1 MSLAEILLV
10 SVGLSFDVFA
20 AMICEGAMLARVEK
34 KKLIFICLIFCIWQ
48 QAAVVCGNLITLI
61 PVFADSSREM
71 QTAGSCLS
79 MIIFVTLGI
88 YMLWKAYRKEAF
100 LEQCAK
106 ISYRK
111 IWLLAVA
118 TSIDAFF
125 AGIGFGFLD
134 AEMAAVGLT
143 LAVITAL
150 FVIGG
155 IYTGYRLGYE
165 EKAKA
170 HGIGGVILIIA
181 GMDVIIRYLIK

>member
-100 LEQCAK
+100 LGAVREDQLSENLAAGGGDK
-106 ISYRK
+106 YRRFFCRDRL
-111 IWLLAVA
+111 WFPGRGNGGGGA
-118 TSIDAFF
+118 DAGGNNGPVRHRRDLHRIQ
-125 AGIGFGFLD
+125 AGL
-134 AEMAAVGLT
+134 
-143 LAVITAL
+143 
-150 FVIGG
+150 
-155 IYTGYRLGYE
+155 
-165 EKAKA
+165 
-170 HGIGGVILIIA
+170 
-181 GMDVIIRYLIK
+181 